1 MFRLNHLWSNTA
13 IIRSFTTTLKYNGI
27 KMTILVK
34 LGVNTLWNL
43 LYMRDVAHEGF
54 IISDEVN
61 QRIKQN
67 VS

>member
-1 MFRLNHLWSNTA
+1 MF
-13 IIRSFTTTLKYNGI
+13 FTTTLNFNGI
-27 KMTILVK
+27 IMTILVK

-43 LYMRDVAHEGF
+43 LYMRDVAHEEF